1 MKNNRHP
8 LEGATILIVNEN
20 QKLLRNMAFLMEVA
34 GLRAV
39 AATSSEEVA
48 QVLARQTPDLI
59 VCDVDMTST
68 DGYTLLRRVRADR
81 RYSHIPFIVMSQSYE
96 LHDLMYAL
104 DLGAAD
110 YLPKPFD
117 VYDLLDAIR
126 EALIQPVVYRAAG

>member
-1 MKNNRHP
+1 MKNTTHP
-8 LEGATILIVNEN
+8 LEGSHILIINEN
-20 QKLLRNMAFLMEVA
+20 QKLLRSMAFLMEVA
-34 GLRAV
+34 GLRGIT
-39 AATSSEEVA
+39 ATSADEVG

-59 VCDVDMTST
+59 VCDVDMTAT

-117 VYDLLDAIR
+117 VYDLMDAIR
-126 EALIQPVVYRAAG
+126 EALIQPVAYRAAG